1 MNKYD
6 ELLEWIAAGTN
17 SLVIALLAVMYYIIQ
32 ADGMDAT
39 HLANIMSRIDMSF
52 DTSTSVLTNGETAYT
67 IYDLISTTITTLYP
81 ASLVITP
88 EFISLAIYKTK
99 RYGYITAA
107 QATTL
112 RAALANA

>member
-6 ELLEWIAAGTN
+6 ELLEWISAGAS
-17 SLVIALLAVMYYIIQ
+17 SLIIAMLAIMYYIIQ

-39 HLANIMSRIDMSF
+39 NLTDIMTRINMSF
-52 DTSTSVLTNGETAYT
+52 NTSTSVLTSGETTYT

-81 ASLVITP
+81 TSIVITP

-107 QATTL
+107 QATAL
-112 RAALANA
+112 RTALANA